1 MSFNIMSKTLHE
13 TTTLHLIDPATGEEM
28 YADEEQTQALEIE
41 LYGRSS
47 KVHRTWATA
56 AVRKQEAEKN
66 SKKRKTLEEQTADT
80 AEFFATMTKA
90 IRNIDMDGKLLTSKE
105 DFKAFYA
112 IPELMWIHEQVAE
125 KLGSV
130 ESFLQR

>member
-13 TTTLHLIDPATGEEM
+13 TATLHIIDPVSGEEM
-28 YADEEQTQALEIE
+28 YADEAQTQPLEIE
-41 LYGRSS
+41 LYGRAS
-47 KVHRTWATA
+47 KISRTWAA
-56 AVRKQEAEKN
+56 SASRKQEQEKN

-90 IRNIDMDGKLLTSKE
+90 IRNIDMDGKLLTTKE

-112 IPELMWIHEQVAE
+112 VPELGWILEQVAE

-130 ESFLQR
+130 ESFLQK